1 MPDSYDFSQY
11 EDVEVLAAQISENE
25 GESTASG
32 EVEDDDDE
40 EDEDE
45 DDDEDEAEE
54 YIPLVQSP
62 RASQGVSSASNQH
75 DTIIQVPDDCVEEE
89 GNKRRRTEGGET
101 CSSLI
106 TGSANSTKGNEWN
119 RADIDGLFCPIC
131 MDAWTNDGEHH
142 ICCLPCG
149 HMYGM
154 SCIKRWLQQR
164 KNSGKCPQCN
174 RKCALRDVRK
184 LYASRV
190 LAADEE
196 SQKKIRSLE
205 ARCAILERKGSDW
218 YKKEAAWQ
226 KKEAQLHL
234 EVKKLTE
241 RNAYLEQLIQD
252 MDRRQTSAMGA
263 IGNCRWRSESKH
275 GFGAKIYGKGHCCN
289 FELQREFQLTSALVF
304 DVNAS
309 NQILLI
315 AQRPKGIG
323 GPYLL
328 TKMSLIPPYEM
339 EDILLPSASCAIKD
353 LHISP
358 LNSDL
363 ALYASLGR
371 KLSVLSMES
380 NNVVVNYDL
389 QVPAWSCSWD
399 RSSSHYVYAGLQ
411 NGSVL
416 EFDLRQTAGPIKS
429 QNGLTSNPVH
439 TVQSLV
445 QDSSFPSGV
454 RTILSAS
461 AIGLCQWN
469 IGAEERPCMIPET
482 GNQGVCISLAY
493 CPSSDDVVISYRPK
507 FDMSID
513 GSLSQPSL
521 TPSQVK
527 GQGVQGSHVLFKRHG
542 GNHFQQLGSSCAN
555 VSNIRLPKC
564 VIMDIESESR
574 LLATGDER
582 SCELV
587 LQELP
592 SFGVLQRLKLPEH
605 ARDLKYSPNHGLLGC
620 LTGNSLQLFCTKLS

>member
-1 MPDSYDFSQY
+1 MPDPYDFSLY
-11 EDVEVLAAQISENE
+11 DDAEVVAAQISE
-25 GESTASG
+25 GEEDSAAS
-32 EVEDDDDE
+32 EE
-40 EDEDE
+40 EDEDDE
-45 DDDEDEAEE
+45 EYEDEAEE
-54 YIPLVQSP
+54 YIPLVQSR
-62 RASQGVSSASNQH
+62 RALQGVPSTSDQH
-75 DTIIQVPDDCVEEE
+75 DTIIQEVPDDLVEEE

-101 CSSLI
+101 CLSLGIVNAESSQ
-106 TGSANSTKGNEWN
+106 GNEWN
-119 RADIDGLFCPIC
+119 YADTDGLYCPIC
-131 MDAWTNDGEHH
+131 LDAWTNDGEHH
-142 ICCLPCG
+142 ICSLPCG
-149 HMYGM
+149 HIYGM

-190 LAADEE
+190 LAADEAL
-196 SQKKIRSLE
+196 QKKIRSLE
-205 ARCAILERKGSDW
+205 ARCAILECKGSDW
-218 YKKEAAWQ
+218 CKKEASWQ

-234 EVKKLTE
+234 EVEKLTE
-241 RNAYLEQLIQD
+241 LIQD
-252 MDRRQTSAMGA
+252 MERRQTGGTMGA
-263 IGNCRWRSESKH
+263 IGNCRWRSESKY
-275 GFGAKIYGKGHCCN
+275 GFGAKMYGKGRCCS
-289 FELQREFQLTSALVF
+289 FELQKEFQLGSALVF
-304 DVNAS
+304 DINAS

-339 EDILLPSASCAIKD
+339 EDIFLPPASCAIKD

-371 KLSVLSMES
+371 KLSVLSMQS
-380 NNVVVNYDL
+380 NNVAVNYDL

-399 RSSSHYVYAGLQ
+399 LSSSHYAYAGLQ

-416 EFDLRQTAGPIKS
+416 VFDLRQTSGPLKS
-429 QNGLTSNPVH
+429 LNGLTSNPVH

-445 QDSSFPSGV
+445 QDPSLSSGFGA
-454 RTILSAS
+454 ILSAS

-469 IGAEERPCMIPET
+469 IGAEEGPSMIPET

-493 CPSSDDVVISYRPK
+493 CPSSDDIVISYRPK

-521 TPSQVK
+521 TPSQVI
-527 GQGVQGSHVLFKRHG
+527 GQGVQGSHVLLKRLDGSHL
-542 GNHFQQLGSSCAN
+542 QQLGSSCAN

-564 VIMDIESESR
+564 VIMDVESESR
-574 LLATGDER
+574 LLASEDEVA
-582 SCELV
+582 CELV

-592 SFGVLQRLKLPEH
+592 SFGFVQRLKLPEH
-605 ARDLKYSPNHGLLGC
+605 ARDLKYSPTLNHGLLGC
-620 LTGNSLQLFCTKLS
+620 LTGKSLQLFCTKLS

>member
-1 MPDSYDFSQY
+1 MTDPYDFSLHGY
-11 EDVEVLAAQISENE
+11 AGVPTAQILESEE
-25 GESTASG
+25 ESAAS
-32 EVEDDDDE
+32 EEEEEDDDEE

-45 DDDEDEAEE
+45 DQAEE

-62 RASQGVSSASNQH
+62 TALQGVPSTSDQY
-75 DTIIQVPDDCVEEE
+75 DTIIQEVPDDCVEEE
-89 GNKRRRTEGGET
+89 VNKRRRTEGGET
-101 CSSLI
+101 CSSLGI
-106 TGSANSTKGNEWN
+106 GSLDSSQGN
-119 RADIDGLFCPIC
+119 RADIDGLYCPIC
-131 MDAWTNDGEHH
+131 LEAWTNDGEHH

-149 HMYGM
+149 HIYGM

-196 SQKKIRSLE
+196 LHKKILSLE
-205 ARCAILERKGSDW
+205 ARCAILEGKGSDW
-218 YKKEAAWQ
+218 SKREAAWK
-226 KKEAQLHL
+226 KKEGQFRLK
-234 EVKKLTE
+234 VKKLTE
-241 RNAYLEQLIQD
+241 RNTYLEQLIQD
-252 MDRRQTSAMGA
+252 MERRKTSAMEA
-263 IGNCRWRSESKH
+263 IGNCRWGSESKH
-275 GFGAKIYGKGHCCN
+275 GFGAKINGKGHCCN
-289 FELQREFQLTSALVF
+289 FELQKEFQLGSALVF
-304 DVNAS
+304 DINAS
-309 NQILLI
+309 NQILLM

-328 TKMSLIPPYEM
+328 AKMSLIPPYEM
-339 EDILLPSASCAIKD
+339 GDIFLPSGSCAIKD

-358 LNSDL
+358 SNSDL

-399 RSSSHYVYAGLQ
+399 LSSSHNVYAGLQ

-416 EFDLRQTAGPIKS
+416 VFDLRQTAGPIKS
-429 QNGLTSNPVH
+429 LNGLTSNPVH

-445 QDSSFPSGV
+445 QDSSLPSGV
-454 RTILSAS
+454 GTILSAS

-469 IGAEERPCMIPET
+469 IGAEEGPCMIPET
-482 GNQGVCISLAY
+482 GSNGVCISFAY

-507 FDMSID
+507 FDMSTD

-521 TPSQVK
+521 NPSQVIR
-527 GQGVQGSHVLFKRHG
+527 QGVQGSHVLFKRLG
-542 GNHFQQLGSSCAN
+542 GSHFQPLGSSRAN

-574 LLATGDER
+574 WLASGDEGT
-582 SCELV
+582 CELV

-592 SFGVLQRLKLPEH
+592 SFGVVQRLKLPDH
-605 ARDLKYSPNHGLLGC
+605 VRDLKYSSTLNHGLLGC
-620 LTGNSLQLFCTKLS
+620 LTGKSLQLFCTKLS